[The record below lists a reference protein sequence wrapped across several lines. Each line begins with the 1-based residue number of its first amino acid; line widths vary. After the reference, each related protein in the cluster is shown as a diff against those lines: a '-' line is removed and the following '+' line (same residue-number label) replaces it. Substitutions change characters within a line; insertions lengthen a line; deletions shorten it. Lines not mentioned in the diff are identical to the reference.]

1 MEIAIN
7 EAKAKLSALINA
19 ATSGEQVL
27 LTKHGRPVAEI
38 KPFTAAKNPIEKL
51 SALRRIAK
59 RAQQKSLDGPTAA
72 QAADFLYDDEGLPS

>member
-19 ATSGEQVL
+19 ATRGEQVL

-38 KPFTAAKNPIEKL
+38 KPFAATKTPIEKL
-51 SALRRIAK
+51 TALRRIAK
-59 RAQQKSLDGPTAA
+59 RASERCTQGPSAA
-72 QAADFLYDDEGLPS
+72 HSADFLYDDTGMPS